1 VLGEIH
7 VKVLHKELAEGV
19 ERDEM
24 FGVELYDA
32 SSGLKISKRSTAM
45 IELVKDA
52 KSAF

>member
-7 VKVLHKELAEGV
+7 VKILPKELKDGE

-32 SSGLKISKRSTAM
+32 SSGLKISRET
-45 IELVKDA
+45 LL
-52 KSAF
+52 